1 MQTMKIK
8 LIDKKLSENNEIAYL
23 TFKVS
28 ENFDFKAWQF
38 VMLDNWNL
46 KRAYSIASSP
56 SLLKEWKICF
66 YVKKASENGM
76 SAYLVDKIKIQDE
89 LDMMWPFWHMFIK
102 EQSEE
107 KIYLL
112 ISAWSWLW
120 PILWIYEDLIQSWK
134 YKNIY
139 NFYQERYFENIVKN
153 NENTNIEN
161 EWKLENRCK
170 ENLKAFVP
178 NIDEMNFTVV
188 QGTDSME
195 LGDVIKGNVIKGN
208 VMINMTNDIENEN
221 TSESDNEHQINN
233 NGIENLLNSLEP
245 VTIRPTEEQIQN
257 ACEDI
262 PFGSIH
268 NPTNISCPINL
279 TSFTGESMVTQII
292 FCGHCY
298 VPSALRTW
306 FNSNV
311 RCPLCRYDIRIYN
324 PLTVINNPYRRQNN
338 YQSSENI
345 SQINT
350 IHPQNTELLVETD
363 NSDSEWCY
371 LCLIYIISNE
381 SF

>member
-8 LIDKKLSENNEIAYL
+8 LIDKKISENNEIAYL

-139 NFYQERYFENIVKN
+139 NFYQERYFENIVKDVFEKMVSFEK
-153 NENTNIEN
+153 ENVKNFFFLSKWKHLKFQTWYVEEKLKEVLSKMEDKENIEAYIC
-161 EWKLENRCK
+161 WKPTFVDEIESL
-170 ENLKAFVP
+170 LK
-178 NIDEMNFTVV
+178 
-188 QGTDSME
+188 
-195 LGDVIKGNVIKGN
+195 
-208 VMINMTNDIENEN
+208 
-221 TSESDNEHQINN
+221 NN
-233 NGIENLLNSLEP
+233 
-245 VTIRPTEEQIQN
+245 
-257 ACEDI
+257 
-262 PFGSIH
+262 
-268 NPTNISCPINL
+268 
-279 TSFTGESMVTQII
+279 
-292 FCGHCY
+292 
-298 VPSALRTW
+298 W
-306 FNSNV
+306 
-311 RCPLCRYDIRIYN
+311 
-324 PLTVINNPYRRQNN
+324 
-338 YQSSENI
+338 
-345 SQINT
+345 
-350 IHPQNTELLVETD
+350 VERVYF
-363 NSDSEWCY
+363 EKY
-371 LCLIYIISNE
+371 
-381 SF
+381 